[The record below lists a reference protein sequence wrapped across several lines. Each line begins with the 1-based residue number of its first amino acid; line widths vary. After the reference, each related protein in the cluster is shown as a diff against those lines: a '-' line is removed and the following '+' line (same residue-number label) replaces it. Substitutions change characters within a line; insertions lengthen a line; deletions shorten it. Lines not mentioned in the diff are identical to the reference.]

1 MKEMRIRQLVPSVL
15 CVVLTLSAIHIDVWP
30 MSPRGEGTCVFN
42 WTLYVTCR
50 DVETSADAGG
60 RVIACGPTGN
70 TVVPGEVTV
79 RTSSEN
85 ESSGDYLPMMI
96 GVALLI
102 LAFYL
107 GARAAKRVRR
117 LVEEFDEG
125 VEQYKGELWLPC
137 QRNGRGSI
145 SSLKGS
151 GQPFLVCPS
160 SRVAWP
166 SMRAEGLTSP
176 GAGLPG

>member
-1 MKEMRIRQLVPSVL
+1 M
-15 CVVLTLSAIHIDVWP
+15 
-30 MSPRGEGTCVFN
+30 
-42 WTLYVTCR
+42 
-50 DVETSADAGG
+50 ETSADAGG

-160 SRVAWP
+160 SRVALYE
-166 SMRAEGLTSP
+166 S
-176 GAGLPG
+176 